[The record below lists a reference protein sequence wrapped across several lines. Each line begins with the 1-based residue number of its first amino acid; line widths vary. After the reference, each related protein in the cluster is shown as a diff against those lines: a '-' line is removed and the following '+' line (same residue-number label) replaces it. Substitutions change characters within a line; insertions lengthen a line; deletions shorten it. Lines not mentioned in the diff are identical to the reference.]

1 MTIRALYISA
11 TGMEAQQVNVDNIA
25 NNIANTNTTA
35 FKRGRV
41 NFEDLMYENIVSPGA
56 NSSASGNVIPTGIQ
70 IGLGTRVGAIYK
82 VFEQGSLN
90 PTPATPL
97 NTAIDG
103 EGFYKITLPSGEIAY
118 TRDGS
123 FQLNQDGDLV
133 NSVGYLLEPA
143 INIPNNSTNT
153 TISTD
158 GKVEVTVNATI
169 QDQGQIPLV
178 RFANSAG
185 LDPIG
190 GNLYLATEASGD
202 PIEGSAG
209 STGFGIIRQ
218 NFLENSNVNSVT
230 EVTELIKAQRAFEL
244 CSKSMQSA
252 EQMFKTIID
261 SKA

>member
-11 TGMEAQQVNVDNIA
+11 TGMEAQQVNVDNIS

-35 FKRGRV
+35 YKRGRV
-41 NFEDLMYENIVSPGA
+41 NFEDLIYEKLVSPGA
-56 NSSASGNVIPTGIQ
+56 NSSSNGNVIPTGIN

-97 NTAIDG
+97 NNAIDG
-103 EGFYKITLPSGEIAY
+103 QGFFKITLPNGDIAY
-118 TRDGS
+118 TRDGG
-123 FQLNQDGDLV
+123 FQINQDGDMV
-133 NSVGYLLEPA
+133 NSIGYLLEPA
-143 INIPNNSTNT
+143 VNIPNNSTNL

-158 GKVEVTVNATI
+158 GKVQVTVNSVI

-178 RFANSAG
+178 RFANPAG
-185 LDPIG
+185 LEPIG
-190 GNLYLATEASGD
+190 GNMYLATEASGSAID
-202 PIEGSAG
+202 GTAG
-209 STGFGIIRQ
+209 SDGLGIIRQ

>member
-11 TGMEAQQVNVDNIA
+11 TGMEAQQVNVDNIS

-35 FKRGRV
+35 YKRGRV
-41 NFEDLMYENIVSPGA
+41 GFEDLIYEQLVAAGV
-56 NSSASGNVIPTGIQ
+56 NSSSNGNVVPTGIS
-70 IGLGTRVGAIYK
+70 IGLGTRVSTIYK

-103 EGFYKITLPSGEIAY
+103 VGFYKITLPNGDIGY

-123 FQLNQDGDLV
+123 FQLNQNGDMV
-133 NSVGYLLEPA
+133 NSIGYLLEPS
-143 INIPNNSTNT
+143 INIPIDSTNL

-158 GKVEVTVNATI
+158 GKVQVTVNSVI

-178 RFANSAG
+178 RFANPAG
-185 LDPIG
+185 LEPIG

-202 PIEGSAG
+202 PVEGTAG
-209 STGFGIIRQ
+209 DTGYGIIRQ
-218 NFLENSNVNSVT
+218 NFLENSNVNAVT

-244 CSKSMQSA
+244 CSKSMQAA
-252 EQMFKTIID
+252 EQMARTIID